1 MRDVHGERKIL
12 PLRDGV
18 DGMNHPG
25 LICNE
30 EFLELLRVF
39 AMSQSCLED
48 ALTSAQFQQEVLN
61 GKAEEEL

>member
-1 MRDVHGERKIL
+1 
-12 PLRDGV
+12 
-18 DGMNHPG
+18 MNHPD

-30 EFLELLRVF
+30 EFMELLRVF

-61 GKAEEEL
+61 GKAEEE